1 MKPLRFDEARAVVF
15 ERVRETLR
23 APAVETAPLA
33 AAAGRVLAEDI
44 FADRDYPPFNRSARD
59 GFAVNAADTA
69 GAPATLE
76 CIGETRAGEP
86 SRFTLQRGQTVEI
99 MTGAPGPAGAD
110 AVVMVEHSS
119 REGKRVTLH
128 RSIAPGRNLIAAGSE
143 AKAGA
148 VVLRKGARIGYPQ
161 IAVLGSVG
169 CVQAPV
175 YKRPEVAVLSTGDE
189 VIAVDETPQSFQI
202 RNSNAYSLAA
212 QVARRGAQARILPVA
227 GDRLD
232 ETRRLIEDGL
242 AGDMLVLS
250 GGVSM
255 GKYDLVEQVLTEL
268 GAEFFITSVLI
279 QPGKPLVF
287 GRVAGTPIFGLPG
300 NPISTMVTF
309 ELFAAIALDLL
320 AGKQDSELPF
330 FEAELAAAFRHKPVL
345 TRFLGARLE
354 GRYGE
359 TRVRRI
365 EGQGSGDVTSFARA
379 DCYLV
384 ASDNRASWQ
393 AGERIAVMEL

>member
-1 MKPLRFDEARAVVF
+1 M
-15 ERVRETLR
+15 RETLR

-44 FADRDYPPFNRSARD
+44 LADRDYPPFNRSARD

-175 YKRPEVAVLSTGDE
+175 YKRPKWRCF
-189 VIAVDETPQSFQI
+189 P
-202 RNSNAYSLAA
+202 
-212 QVARRGAQARILPVA
+212 P
-227 GDRLD
+227 
-232 ETRRLIEDGL
+232 ETRSLPWTRLRSRFRSATPTHI
-242 AGDMLVLS
+242 
-250 GGVSM
+250 
-255 GKYDLVEQVLTEL
+255 
-268 GAEFFITSVLI
+268 
-279 QPGKPLVF
+279 PWPLRLRGE
-287 GRVAGTPIFGLPG
+287 GRRRASCPLPG
-300 NPISTMVTF
+300 TGST
-309 ELFAAIALDLL
+309 
-320 AGKQDSELPF
+320 
-330 FEAELAAAFRHKPVL
+330 KP
-345 TRFLGARLE
+345 G
-354 GRYGE
+354 G
-359 TRVRRI
+359 
-365 EGQGSGDVTSFARA
+365 
-379 DCYLV
+379 
-384 ASDNRASWQ
+384 
-393 AGERIAVMEL
+393 